1 MKKKL
6 FGFIAVA
13 CLGLTACNNDDN
25 TTSTTGDS
33 TTTTTTTTDA
43 GSMTSTTDYAA
54 IADSFARNSE
64 ANRYM
69 DARTGK
75 PIKINVD
82 RSTGAKVNASTNEPV
97 TRYIYV
103 DNNDWWAYDAE
114 GTRLGRA
121 RYENNK
127 VMYEG
132 DNGQWIDYDVKWKD
146 DKMKTDGMKVK
157 TDEDGDMKIKTD
169 DQKIKID
176 KDGKTKVKDN

>member
-6 FGFIAVA
+6 LGFIAVS
-13 CLGLTACNNDDN
+13 CLGLFACNDDS
-25 TTSTTGDS
+25 TTSTTTDS
-33 TTTTTTTTDA
+33 TSVTAGTTD
-43 GSMTSTTDYAA
+43 GSGSVTTTTDYAA
-54 IADSFARNSE
+54 MADEFERNSA

-82 RSTGAKVNASTNEPV
+82 RTTGTKTNATTNEPV
-97 TRYIYV
+97 TRYIMV

-114 GTRLGRA
+114 GTRLGKA

-132 DNGQWIDYDVKWKD
+132 DNGKWVDYDVKWKD
-146 DKMKTDGMKVK
+146 DKIKTD
-157 TDEDGDMKIKTD
+157 DMKIKTD
-169 DQKIKID
+169 EDGSIKIKTDDKKIKID
-176 KDGKTKVKDN
+176 ENGKTKVDDN